1 MNDERTNET
10 QFLQLL
16 RMLQVADSALPIGAT
31 AHSFGL
37 ETLVAEGVLT
47 VDRLEAYFG
56 DYLQEAGV
64 LEATFCRAAH
74 QLFFPTTGE
83 FPLSRWLELNQ
94 RLSAL
99 KPAREVRAGSSAL
112 GRRLLQLAIGLND
125 WPSIKIALSA
135 AQDHDTDLH
144 HCTAF
149 GLVGAALGLTDQTTA
164 LAYLHQSLA
173 GLISACQRLLPLG
186 QSQAGRILWDLKPI
200 MIESI
205 KSAINDPDEVAC
217 FTPLLD
223 LGSIRHPE
231 LAVRL
236 FIS

>member
-1 MNDERTNET
+1 MNDERTDET
-10 QFLQLL
+10 QFLRLL
-16 RMLQVADSALPIGAT
+16 RLLHVADSALPIGAT

-47 VDRLEAYFG
+47 VDQLESYFRDYLLEAG
-56 DYLQEAGV
+56 A
-64 LEATFCRAAH
+64 LEATFCRASH
-74 QLFFPTTGE
+74 QLFSSTTSE
-83 FPLSRWLELNQ
+83 FQISRWLELNQ

-99 KPAREVRAGSSAL
+99 KPAREFRTGSSAL
-112 GRRLLQLAIGLND
+112 GRRFLQLAIGLND
-125 WPSIKIALSA
+125 WPLIETALSS
-135 AQDHDTDLH
+135 AQQNETDIH

-164 LAYLHQSLA
+164 LAYIHQSVA

-186 QSQAGRILWDLKPI
+186 QSQAGRMLWNLKPI

-205 KSAINDPDEVAC
+205 NVAIVDPDAVAC

>member
-1 MNDERTNET
+1 MNEDRTDEA
-10 QFLQLL
+10 QFLRLL
-16 RMLQVADSALPIGAT
+16 RLLHLADSALPIGAT

-47 VDRLEAYFG
+47 VDRLESYFR
-56 DYLQEAGV
+56 DYLHEAGA
-64 LEATFCRAAH
+64 LEATFCCAAH
-74 QLFFPTTGE
+74 QLFPGTTGE
-83 FPLSRWLELNQ
+83 YPISRWLELNQ

-112 GRRLLQLAIGLND
+112 GRRFLQLAIGLND
-125 WPSIKIALSA
+125 WPAIETAHDA
-135 AQDHDTDLH
+135 AQQHDTDIH

-149 GLVGAALGLTDQTTA
+149 GLIGAALGLSDQTTA
-164 LAYLHQSLA
+164 LAYIHQSVA

-186 QSQAGRILWDLKPI
+186 QSQAGRILWNLKPI

-205 KSAINDPDEVAC
+205 DGAVTPDEVTC

>member
-1 MNDERTNET
+1 MNDERIDET
-10 QFLQLL
+10 QFLRLL
-16 RMLQVADSALPIGAT
+16 RLLHLADSALPIGAT

-47 VDRLEAYFG
+47 VDRLEDYFR
-56 DYLQEAGV
+56 DYLQEAGA
-64 LEATFCRAAH
+64 LEATFCRASH
-74 QLFFPTTGE
+74 QLFPRTIGE
-83 FPLSRWLELNQ
+83 FPMSRWLELNQ

-112 GRRLLQLAIGLND
+112 GRRFLQLAIGLND
-125 WPSIKIALSA
+125 WPSIETAHNT
-135 AQDHDTDLH
+135 AQQNDTDIH
-144 HCTAF
+144 HCAAF
-149 GLVGAALGLTDQTTA
+149 GLVGAALGLTGQTTA
-164 LAYLHQSLA
+164 LAYIHQSLA

-186 QSQAGRILWDLKPI
+186 QSQAGRILWNLKPI

-205 KSAINDPDEVAC
+205 DGAVDPDEVSC